1 MGGLCTGLTVL
12 GSTIICWSGTGT
24 NGWSVEATA
33 EGNDAARSTSAAT
46 MRPCG
51 PDPARP
57 EEARPAAMRSIDV
70 PDSFASF
77 RANGEE
83 KSLPADA
90 VVVELEEIGVLLCC
104 CGEAEEELSG
114 VGARWEL
121 SEDVAGREEGS
132 AAGDGTG
139 AALTLASAV
148 DIVW

>member
-12 GSTIICWSGTGT
+12 STVISGTGT
-24 NGWSVEATA
+24 NCWSVEATA

-77 RANGEE
+77 RAKGEE
-83 KSLPADA
+83 KSLPAA
-90 VVVELEEIGVLLCC
+90 AVVELGEIGVLLCNC
-104 CGEAEEELSG
+104 EAAAEELSG
-114 VGARWEL
+114 VGARWA
-121 SEDVAGREEGS
+121 EDVAGRDEGS

-139 AALTLASAV
+139 AALTLAAAV

>member
-12 GSTIICWSGTGT
+12 GSTVISGTGT
-24 NGWSVEATA
+24 NCWSVEATA

-77 RANGEE
+77 RAKGEE
-83 KSLPADA
+83 KSLPAAA
-90 VVVELEEIGVLLCC
+90 VVVELGEIGALFCSC
-104 CGEAEEELSG
+104 EAEEELSG
-114 VGARWEL
+114 VGARWA
-121 SEDVAGREEGS
+121 EDVAGREEGS
-132 AAGDGTG
+132 AAGDGTD
-139 AALTLASAV
+139 AALTLAAAV

>member
-12 GSTIICWSGTGT
+12 GSTIISGAGT
-24 NGWSVEATA
+24 NCWSVEATA
-33 EGNDAARSTSAAT
+33 EGNDAACSTSAAT

-77 RANGEE
+77 RAKGEE
-83 KSLPADA
+83 KSLPAA
-90 VVVELEEIGVLLCC
+90 VVVELGEIGVLFCSC
-104 CGEAEEELSG
+104 EAAEEELSG
-114 VGARWEL
+114 VGARWA
-121 SEDVAGREEGS
+121 EDVAGREVGS
-132 AAGDGTG
+132 AAGAGTG
-139 AALTLASAV
+139 AALTLVAAV